1 MKVPIK
7 IQADDE
13 IFCERMKE
21 FLISQYGNLFTFGKE
36 EESTTIRF
44 STKREEEGIYCFQ
57 SGHRLVQEILWD
69 RKEKEVFDSDKEAAI
84 TFILEDSA
92 QKVQQRK
99 SLVKGI
105 CRQHPEE
112 KILYL
117 SFCKR
122 NLFSEQTWKDYQRD
136 VTDLIYT
143 AYYHPDY
150 FWSRM
155 KGCTFVEDG
164 LTSIIPPVNLWNCI
178 LLSQEA
184 YEVFFQKLQKRSPY
198 DRIIVEVDSLL
209 PCNNILAQQMEEG
222 YCLYGETQDKRQC
235 QLELSKSLVLW
246 GLEEKLDCW
255 KFVRGG
261 ERGDESESGPSV

>member
-57 SGHRLVQEILWD
+57 SGHRLVQEILWNQ
-69 RKEKEVFDSDKEAAI
+69 KEKEVYASEKEAVI
-84 TFILEDSA
+84 TFILEASTRRI
-92 QKVQQRK
+92 QQRK
-99 SLVKGI
+99 SLIKGI
-105 CRQHPEE
+105 YHLHPEDR
-112 KILYL
+112 ILYL

-122 NLFSEQTWKDYQRD
+122 SLFPDLSWKDYQRD

-155 KGCTFVEDG
+155 KGCTFEEDG
-164 LTSIIPPVNLWNCI
+164 LTSIIPPAHLWNCI
-178 LLSQEA
+178 LLSQES
-184 YEVFFQKLQKRSPY
+184 YEVFFQKLRKLSMY

-209 PCNNILAQQMEEG
+209 PCNSILAQLMEEG
-222 YCLYGETQDKRQC
+222 YCLYEEAQDKKQC
-235 QLELSKSLVLW
+235 QQELLENLKLW
-246 GLEEKLDCW
+246 GQEEKLDYW
-255 KFVRGG
+255 KFVKGG
-261 ERGDESESGPSV
+261 ERADESEYGPGI